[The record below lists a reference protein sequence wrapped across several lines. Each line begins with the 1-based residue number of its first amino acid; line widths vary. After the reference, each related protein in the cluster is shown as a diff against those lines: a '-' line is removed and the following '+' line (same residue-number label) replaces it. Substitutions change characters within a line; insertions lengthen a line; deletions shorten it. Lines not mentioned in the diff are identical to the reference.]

1 MTKYHLPLLLA
12 IAVNRISAFAV
23 RSTRY
28 YNEFSPLFMGATE
41 SDDNEND
48 IPMIEESTV
57 KIDDHGSNLTDRF
70 KYKVSYFIKYILNYK
85 LLPSS
90 FI

>member
-1 MTKYHLPLLLA
+1 
-12 IAVNRISAFAV
+12 
-23 RSTRY
+23 
-28 YNEFSPLFMGATE
+28 MGATE